1 MDKEYLINMSKM
13 EKEFSSL
20 YRNLASFFGL
30 SECAMW
36 VLYYTVL
43 MGDKTTQQSLH
54 EVMMFPKQTIN
65 SAVVLLERKGI
76 VNMKMIPG
84 TRNLKEISLTDSG
97 MIHAERTVKR
107 MISAE
112 LRAFGRMDEIKRIQ
126 FMNLHK
132 ELMDNLVNEFRKE
145 EIGNV

>member
-1 MDKEYLINMSKM
+1 
-13 EKEFSSL
+13 
-20 YRNLASFFGL
+20 
-30 SECAMW
+30 
-36 VLYYTVL
+36 
-43 MGDKTTQQSLH
+43 
-54 EVMMFPKQTIN
+54 MFPKQTIN